1 MNKLNDFLYAL
12 ARSPKFRSA
21 WTDVGPELELKRFL
35 TDARH
40 ENGLMQ
46 TQLSEL
52 LGVPQEEIVLL
63 ESGKGDPSLQTV
75 KRLATALG
83 KNLLLFFV

>member
-1 MNKLNDFLYAL
+1 
-12 ARSPKFRSA
+12 
-21 WTDVGPELELKRFL
+21 
-35 TDARH
+35 
-40 ENGLMQ
+40 MQ